1 VLRVRWVWRGSCPA
15 GDDVVPRRAPPGPV
29 VGWQTVEPHLLFV
42 VLLPLVLF
50 GSGREETDLHQAALR
65 CPPRR
70 LLLLLDAHVRG
81 WRGLWCGSRSGRALL
96 MSDGRAGAQW
106 LLHRLSKP
114 LWKIKNKKMRSAPGQ
129 SALLL
134 EPVGGG

>member
-1 VLRVRWVWRGSCPA
+1 MPMSLRPPRAQGPA
-15 GDDVVPRRAPPGPV
+15 APVDGPIDPNWGLTMDGAGLPVGDEAPEAV
-29 VGWQTVEPHLLFV
+29 
-42 VLLPLVLF
+42 
-50 GSGREETDLHQAALR
+50 R

-114 LWKIKNKKMRSAPGQ
+114 FWKIKNKKMRSAPGQ